1 MGKAGAFHF
10 PLAPPLKPDIKVPG
24 PGPGPPHT
32 PKRLPV
38 NKGPPWL
45 KSTAL
50 LPPPPEQPAPGESV
64 GQPAE
69 LVEHAAEVLLEL
81 T

>member
-1 MGKAGAFHF
+1 MGKLGDSHLA
-10 PLAPPLKPDIKVPG
+10 LAPVLKPDMKVPG
-24 PGPGPPHT
+24 LGPGPPHT

-38 NKGPPWL
+38 NKGPPWV

-50 LPPPPEQPAPGESV
+50 LPPPPEQLAPGASV

-69 LVEHAAEVLLEL
+69 FVEHAAVVLSEL